1 MSIISDMDT
10 TPGKCILAV
19 VATWAIMMIVPFPI
33 YGGFAAL
40 SLVEMPQQDSPGE
53 FFLGVV
59 VQKIG
64 VALGFVLLFVLAKSI
79 VLGRTMQYAAV
90 WRVMYAIVETGQ
102 GVGPGYAGMRSQ
114 ASYRKRSTF
123 HCRRGPWVGFCEV
136 GRASERVNDAPLPCR
151 PGWTQ
156 SGKPARSVAAR
167 ETPVAVL
174 PNGLGAKTTQNR
186 CRCPP
191 GHG

>member
-90 WRVMYAIVETGQ
+90 WWVMYAIVETGQ
-102 GVGPGYAGMRSQ
+102 GIGPGYSAGDAVAGIISE
-114 ASYRKRSTF
+114 AIYFPLSAWT
-123 HCRRGPWVGFCEV
+123 V
-136 GRASERVNDAPLPCR
+136 GRILRGRSGFRTSE
-151 PGWTQ
+151 
-156 SGKPARSVAAR
+156 
-167 ETPVAVL
+167 
-174 PNGLGAKTTQNR
+174 
-186 CRCPP
+186 
-191 GHG
+191 